1 MRFAPREE
9 PDLDD
14 TAASLVALIELF
26 AERTGRS
33 VSTASRLAT
42 GSGDVVARLRRG
54 AAITTRRVDRALRY
68 LSENWPQGVPS
79 PSMPGIADGY
89 PDRAAREHGGG
100 GARQSGPVR
109 VRDPENPEAR
119 GRFEALWRHLAE
131 HVRLNDRRFASIGEH
146 VQAITAR
153 LVAHDERLDAVAKR
167 LDAVERRLD
176 RLESIVTEV
185 KVDVVR
191 LRSAVQTSAPR
202 GPAAAP

>member
-1 MRFAPREE
+1 M
-9 PDLDD
+9 DD

-68 LSENWPQGVPS
+68 LSENWPPGVPS
-79 PSMPGIADGY
+79 PSMPGIPDGY
-89 PDRAAREHGGG
+89 PVGSARGRSGGDD
-100 GARQSGPVR
+100 ARQSSPPR
-109 VRDPENPEAR
+109 VRDPEHAEAL
-119 GRFEALWRHLAE
+119 GRFETLQRHLAE
-131 HVRLNDRRFASIGEH
+131 HLTLNDRRFATIGEH
-146 VQAITAR
+146 VQAISAH

-191 LRSAVQTSAPR
+191 LRSVLQTPSPR
-202 GPAAAP
+202 GPAAP

>member
-1 MRFAPREE
+1 MDE
-9 PDLDD
+9 

-79 PSMPGIADGY
+79 PSMLGIPDGY
-89 PDRAAREHGGG
+89 PDRGTRERSGGD
-100 GARQSGPVR
+100 ARQSGPRR
-109 VRDPENPEAR
+109 VRDPENAEAR
-119 GRFEALWRHLAE
+119 GRFEALQRHLAE
-131 HVRLNDRRFASIGEH
+131 HVTLNERRSAAIGEQ
-146 VQAITAR
+146 VQAITAH
-153 LVAHDERLDAVAKR
+153 LAAHDDRLDAVAKR

-176 RLESIVTEV
+176 RLESMVTEV

-191 LRSAVQTSAPR
+191 LRSVLQTPVQG

>member
-1 MRFAPREE
+1 MDE
-9 PDLDD
+9 

-79 PSMPGIADGY
+79 PSMPGIPDGY
-89 PDRAAREHGGG
+89 PDRAAGERGGG
-100 GARQSGPVR
+100 DTPQSGPLR
-109 VRDPENPEAR
+109 GRDPVSSEAR
-119 GRFEALWRHLAE
+119 GRFDVLQRHLAE
-131 HVRLNDRRFASIGEH
+131 HVTLNDRRFAAIGEQ
-146 VQAITAR
+146 VQATAAH
-153 LVAHDERLDAVAKR
+153 LAAHDGRLDAVAKR

-191 LRSAVQTSAPR
+191 LRSVLQTPSQG
-202 GPAAAP
+202 GPAGAP

>member
-1 MRFAPREE
+1 M
-9 PDLDD
+9 DD

-79 PSMPGIADGY
+79 PSMPGIPDGY
-89 PDRAAREHGGG
+89 PIGPRGNTVAGAPGRAAR
-100 GARQSGPVR
+100 
-109 VRDPENPEAR
+109 DPETPEAR
-119 GRFEALWRHLAE
+119 GRFEALWRHLVE
-131 HVRLNDRRFASIGEH
+131 HVRLNDRRFASVGEH

>member
-1 MRFAPREE
+1 MDE
-9 PDLDD
+9 

-79 PSMPGIADGY
+79 PTMPGIPDGY
-89 PDRAAREHGGG
+89 PDRGARERSRQD
-100 GARQSGPVR
+100 ARQGGPLR
-109 VRDPENPEAR
+109 VRDPENAAAR
-119 GRFEALWRHLAE
+119 GRFEALQRHLAE
-131 HVRLNDRRFASIGEH
+131 HVTLNDRRFAAIGEQ
-146 VQAITAR
+146 VQAITAH
-153 LVAHDERLDAVAKR
+153 LAAHDDRLDAVAKR

-191 LRSAVQTSAPR
+191 LRSVLQTPAQG
-202 GPAAAP
+202 GPAEAP